1 MLFAIEYQIVISFFI
16 HLQKLTQYKFVFV
29 DPMFFLYSYSQTLYN
44 SYSIVPFH
52 AALIH
57 AGVGVTQINSVFA
70 ALNIPPVHHK
80 MLDKRQAEI
89 GLVVEAVAEESVKQS
104 IEEECKLTE
113 G

>member
-1 MLFAIEYQIVISFFI
+1 
-16 HLQKLTQYKFVFV
+16 
-29 DPMFFLYSYSQTLYN
+29 MFFLYSYSQTLYN

-52 AALIH
+52 ATLIH